1 MRRLRLGPLLHVPAL
16 FAVSLTGALVVVH
29 AALLQIHE
37 MAWLRASTEST
48 PLADLAPSFLIVSD
62 PQAWDLRARWL
73 SLQSVHV
80 DGQASEIALLYQS
93 VAAAQSHVQA
103 RPQWSLAWLNWAR
116 ISARLH
122 PAGKEWQAALRR
134 ALSLGDRGWAFQLA
148 LSELMLHY
156 ESFMD
161 PETRAAAEK
170 SLLLGMSESSNVP
183 EISQQQGFFSALC
196 AEPVSGEAKRI
207 CSESDDA
214 R

>member
-1 MRRLRLGPLLHVPAL
+1 
-16 FAVSLTGALVVVH
+16 
-29 AALLQIHE
+29 
-37 MAWLRASTEST
+37 
-48 PLADLAPSFLIVSD
+48 
-62 PQAWDLRARWL
+62 
-73 SLQSVHV
+73 
-80 DGQASEIALLYQS
+80 
-93 VAAAQSHVQA
+93 
-103 RPQWSLAWLNWAR
+103 
-116 ISARLH
+116 
-122 PAGKEWQAALRR
+122 
-134 ALSLGDRGWAFQLA
+134 
-148 LSELMLHY
+148 MLHY